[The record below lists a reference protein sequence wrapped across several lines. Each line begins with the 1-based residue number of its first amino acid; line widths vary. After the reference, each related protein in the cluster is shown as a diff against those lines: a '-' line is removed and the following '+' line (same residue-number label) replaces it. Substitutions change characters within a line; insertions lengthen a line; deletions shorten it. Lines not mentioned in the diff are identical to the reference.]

1 MGQQVKFYKKNKLDI
16 SNEVAVL
23 TASQGNDYVD
33 YVRNRSNESAWVT
46 TGSVDADLTSLE
58 VDFVDERDVDFIFL
72 VKHNFKAY
80 TIQYWNGSSYV
91 DFSTPISET
100 TNTLDVTVHSFTKVS
115 TSKIKLIVQ
124 GTMTANQDKFLFQFI
139 ATEFIAQFD
148 RYPII
153 RDPAF
158 DRNLAKT
165 KMLSGKTAVAENVG
179 GFEVTLRLVNTKTA
193 ADLAIFESLFFSL
206 DGFLVWLSGGDE
218 TQFFTRVKGYR
229 KEDVY
234 LMKCSNDYSPEFVK
248 SLYDFGLDV
257 SMKLVEVVD

>member
-1 MGQQVKFYKKNKLDI
+1 MGQQVRFFKKNKLDI

-23 TASQGNDYVD
+23 TASQGNDYVN
-33 YVRNRSNESAWVT
+33 YVRNRSNDSAWVT
-46 TGSVDADLTSLE
+46 TGSVDADLTNIE
-58 VDFVDERDVDFIFL
+58 VDFVDERDINFIFL

-100 TNTLDVTVHSFTKVS
+100 TNTQEVTTHSFTSVS

-124 GTMTANQDKFLFQFI
+124 GTMTVNQDKYLFQFI
-139 ATEFIAQFD
+139 ATEVIAQFD

-153 RDPAF
+153 RDPQF
-158 DRNLAKT
+158 DRNLSKT

-179 GFEVTLRLVNTKTA
+179 GFQVALRLVNTKTA
-193 ADLAIFESLFFSL
+193 ADLSIFETLFFSL
-206 DGFLVWLSGGDE
+206 EGFLVWLSGGDE
-218 TQFFTRVKGYR
+218 SQFFTRIKGYR
-229 KEDVY
+229 REDVF
-234 LMKCSNDYSPEFVK
+234 LMKCANDYSPEFVK

-257 SMKLVEVVD
+257 GVNLVEVVD